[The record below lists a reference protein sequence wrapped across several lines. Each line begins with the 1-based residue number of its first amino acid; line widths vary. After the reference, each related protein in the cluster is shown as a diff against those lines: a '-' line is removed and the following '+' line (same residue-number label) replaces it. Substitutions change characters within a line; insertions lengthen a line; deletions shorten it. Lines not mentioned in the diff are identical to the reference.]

1 MLSVT
6 TPNQIPVQIQSQAN
20 FVFSWRMLW
29 RDWRGGELRIL
40 AIALIIAVTSVT
52 SVGFFIDRV
61 ERGLNQQAAE
71 LIAADLVI
79 SSSRQINADY
89 IQAAQQRG
97 LRIANITQ
105 FRSVAVAN
113 EQPQLTEVKAVT
125 DAYPL
130 RGELRIADAP
140 YGEDRA
146 TNVIPARGEVWVEP
160 RLLQSLNLQ
169 IGDSLQLGTQTFT
182 VSQVLVYEPDR
193 GGDMFSVAPRVL
205 MHAEDV
211 AATKLITTGALVNHR
226 LLLSGPASALNDYRR
241 YVKQQLQPG
250 ERLLSV
256 KEGRPELRA
265 ALERAQRFLGLAA
278 LISVLLAGVAVATAA
293 RRFAQRHLDTSAM
306 LRCLGATQH
315 NIIRMFSLEMLW
327 LAVIA
332 SSVGCALGLL
342 TQMGITRILDQLL
355 LITLPAPSFG
365 PLILGYATGVILLL
379 GFALPPLLALK
390 NVPPLRVLRRDQ
402 TGAPVRAGL
411 VYLGVLLSM
420 GVLLYWQIG
429 ELRLVVYVMVGM
441 LATLL
446 VLALAAYGLIKLLNG
461 LRQRVGVAWRFGLA
475 NIARRPRSS
484 VIQIVAFGLGIM
496 VLLLLSTVRNDLL
509 NDWRRSLPPDA
520 PNHFLINVQPD
531 QVAEIQAFFDQQ
543 GVATPRLYPMVRAR
557 LMRIN
562 DRPVTTDDYDS
573 DRAKHLV
580 TREFNLSWAARPQA
594 DNTIVAGKWWR
605 ASDYGKGLLSLE
617 AKLAD
622 TLRIK
627 LNDTLSFDIN
637 GTLRRFTISN
647 LREVDWDTFNINFF
661 TVVPPGVLEKDPA
674 SWVTSLYLSAEQ
686 KRQLGELVKRF
697 PNVTVI
703 DVAAIMDRV
712 RSIMDRVVLAVEF
725 IFLFTLLA
733 GLAVLYAAIQAN
745 QDERRYES
753 AVLRTLGARKPVLL
767 RGLIAEFMTLGALA
781 GLLAGLAA
789 TALAWVLAAQVF
801 HFPYQINPIIG
812 LAGVGIGIAIVGIAG
827 VLGTRSVLTQPPVV
841 SLRQG
846 T

>member
-1 MLSVT
+1 MAT
-6 TPNQIPVQIQSQAN
+6 RKQQSSLA
-20 FVFSWRMLW
+20 FSWRMLW

-40 AIALIIAVTSVT
+40 ALALIIAVTSVT
-52 SVGFFIDRV
+52 AVSFFIDRV

-79 SSSRQINADY
+79 SSSRPINVVYINA
-89 IQAAQQRG
+89 AKQRG
-97 LRIANITQ
+97 LKLASTTQ
-105 FRSVAVAN
+105 FRSVAVARD
-113 EQPQLTEVKAVT
+113 QPQLVEVKAVT
-125 DAYPL
+125 QLYPL

-140 YGEDRA
+140 YGEDRVTQA
-146 TNVIPARGEVWVEP
+146 IPARGEVWVEP
-160 RLLQSLNLQ
+160 RLLQTLN
-169 IGDSLQLGTQTFT
+169 IKVGEPLQLGAMAFT
-182 VSQVLVYEPDR
+182 IRQVLVYESDR

-211 AATKLITTGALVNHR
+211 AATQLITSGALVTHR
-226 LLLSGPASALNDYRR
+226 LLLGGKRTAIEDYRG
-241 YVKQQLQPG
+241 YIKQRLQPG

-265 ALERAQRFLGLAA
+265 ALDRAQRFLGLAA
-278 LISVLLAGVAVATAA
+278 LISVLLAGVAIATAA
-293 RRFAQRHLDTSAM
+293 RRYAQRHLDTSAM
-306 LRCLGATQH
+306 LRCLGATQRS
-315 NIIRMFSLEMLW
+315 IIRMFSLEMLW
-327 LAVIA
+327 LALIA
-332 SSVGCALGLL
+332 SSVGCGLGLL
-342 TQMGITRILDQLL
+342 TQIGITRILDQLL
-355 LITLPAPSFG
+355 LISLPAPSLQ

-390 NVPPLRVLRRDQ
+390 HVPPLRVLRRDQ
-402 TGAPVRAGL
+402 TGAPVHASL

-429 ELRLVVYVMVGM
+429 DLHLVAYVLLGM

-446 VLALAAYGLIKLLNG
+446 VLAIAAYGLIKLMNR

-475 NIARRPRSS
+475 NIARRPGSS

-509 NDWRRSLPPDA
+509 DDWSRSLPVDA

-543 GVATPRLYPMVRAR
+543 GVHKPQLYPMVRAR

-562 DRPVTTDDYDS
+562 DRIVSTEDYQS
-573 DRAKHLV
+573 DRAKHMV
-580 TREFNLSWAARPQA
+580 TREFNLSWAARPQV
-594 DNTIVAGKWWR
+594 DNTIVAGKWWNET
-605 ASDYGKGLLSLE
+605 DHGKGLLSLE
-617 AKLAD
+617 AKLAN
-622 TLRIK
+622 TLGIK
-627 LNDTLSFDIN
+627 LNDTVSFDIN
-637 GTLRRFTISN
+637 GTLRQFKISN

-661 TVVPPGVLEKDPA
+661 TVVPPGVLENDPA
-674 SWVTSLYLSAEQ
+674 SWVTSLYLNEQQ
-686 KRQLGELVKRF
+686 KRQLSRLVKRF

-703 DVAAIMDRV
+703 DVAVIMDKV

-745 QDERRYES
+745 QDERRFES

-767 RGLIAEFMTLGALA
+767 RGLIAEFITLGALA

-789 TALAWVLAAQVF
+789 TALAWVLAVQVF
-801 HFPYQINPIIG
+801 HFPYQFNPLIG
-812 LAGVGIGIAIVGIAG
+812 LAGIGVGIAIVGIAG
-827 VLGTRSVLTQPPVV
+827 VLGTRTVLTQPPVQT
-841 SLRQG
+841 LRQG
-846 T
+846 A

>member
-1 MLSVT
+1 MAT
-6 TPNQIPVQIQSQAN
+6 AEQNPIQIQSQTSFA
-20 FVFSWRMLW
+20 FSWRMLW

-79 SSSRQINADY
+79 SSSRRINADY
-89 IQAAQQRG
+89 IQAAQQRD
-97 LRIANITQ
+97 LTLANTTQ

-113 EQPQLTEVKAVT
+113 EQPQLVEVKAVT
-125 DAYPL
+125 EHYPL

-140 YGEDRA
+140 YGEERV
-146 TNVIPARGEVWVEP
+146 TKTIPARGEVWVEP
-160 RLLQSLNLQ
+160 RLLQTLNLTVGAQ
-169 IGDSLQLGTQTFT
+169 LQLGAKTFT
-182 VSQVLVYEPDR
+182 ITQVLAYEPDR

-205 MHAEDV
+205 MHADDV
-211 AATKLITTGALVNHR
+211 AATQLITTGALVNHR
-226 LLLSGPASALNDYRR
+226 LLLGGTATAINDYRR
-241 YVKQQLQPG
+241 YVKQHLQPG

-265 ALERAQRFLGLAA
+265 ALDRAQRFLGLAA

-306 LRCLGATQH
+306 LRCLGATQRS
-315 NIIRMFSLEMLW
+315 IIRLFSLEMLW
-327 LAVIA
+327 LAFIA
-332 SSVGCALGLL
+332 SSIGCALGLL
-342 TQMGITRILDQLL
+342 TQLGITRILDQLL
-355 LITLPAPSFG
+355 LISLPAPSLK
-365 PLILGYATGVILLL
+365 PLVLGYATGVILLL

-402 TGAPVRAGL
+402 TGAPVRAAI
-411 VYLGVLLSM
+411 VYLGVVLSM

-429 ELRLVVYVMVGM
+429 ELQLVAYVMLGM
-441 LATLL
+441 LLT
-446 VLALAAYGLIKLLNG
+446 VLGLAVAAYGLIKLLNR

-475 NIARRPRSS
+475 NIARRPGSS

-509 NDWRRSLPPDA
+509 NDWRHSLPADA

-531 QVAEIQAFFDQQ
+531 QVAEIQKFFDQQ
-543 GVATPRLYPMVRAR
+543 GVHKPQLYPMVRAR

-562 DRPVTTDDYDS
+562 NRTVSTDDYES
-573 DRAKHLV
+573 DRAKHML
-580 TREFNLSWAARPQA
+580 TREFNLSWAAKPQV
-594 DNTIVAGKWWR
+594 DNTIAAGKWWR
-605 ASDYGKGLLSLE
+605 ESDYGKRLLSLE

-627 LNDTLSFDIN
+627 LNDTVSFDIN
-637 GTLRRFTISN
+637 GTLRQFKISN

-674 SWVTSLYLSAEQ
+674 SWVTSLYLNTEQ
-686 KRQLGELVKRF
+686 KQQLSQLVKRF

-725 IFLFTLLA
+725 IFLFTILA

-745 QDERRYES
+745 QDERRFEN

-767 RGLIAEFMTLGALA
+767 RGLIAEFITLGALA

-801 HFPYQINPIIG
+801 HFAYQFNPIIG
-812 LAGVGIGIAIVGIAG
+812 VVGIGMGIVVVGIAG
-827 VLGTRSVLTQPPVV
+827 VLGTRPVLTQPPVV
-841 SLRQG
+841 SLRHG
-846 T
+846 A

>member
-1 MLSVT
+1 VAT
-6 TPNQIPVQIQSQAN
+6 ANQATIQIQSQTSFA
-20 FVFSWRMLW
+20 FSWRMLW

-79 SSSRQINADY
+79 SSSRQINSDY
-89 IQAAQQRG
+89 INAAEQRG
-97 LRIANITQ
+97 LTLAKTTQ

-113 EQPQLTEVKAVT
+113 EQPQLVEVKAVT
-125 DAYPL
+125 EHYPL

-140 YGEDRA
+140 YGEDRVA
-146 TNVIPARGEVWVEP
+146 QTIPAQGEVWVEP
-160 RLLQSLNLQ
+160 RLLQALNLQ
-169 IGDSLQLGTQTFT
+169 VGTQLQLGAKAFT
-182 VSQVLVYEPDR
+182 ITQVLVYEPDR

-205 MHAEDV
+205 MHAGDV
-211 AATKLITTGALVNHR
+211 AATQLITTGALVNHR
-226 LLLSGPASALNDYRR
+226 LLLGGAATAINDYRR

-306 LRCLGATQH
+306 MRCLGATQRS
-315 NIIRMFSLEMLW
+315 IIRMFSLEMFW

-355 LITLPAPSFG
+355 LISLPAPSFR
-365 PLILGYATGVILLL
+365 PLVLGYATGVILLL

-429 ELRLVVYVMVGM
+429 ELQLVAYVMFGM
-441 LATLL
+441 LLTLL
-446 VLALAAYGLIKLLNG
+446 VLALAAYGLVKFLNR

-475 NIARRPRSS
+475 NIARRPGSS

-531 QVAEIQAFFDQQ
+531 QVAEIQKFFDQQ
-543 GVATPRLYPMVRAR
+543 GVHKPQLYPMVRAR

-562 DRPVTTDDYDS
+562 DRTVNTEDYES
-573 DRAKHLV
+573 DRAKHMV
-580 TREFNLSWAARPQA
+580 TREFNLSWAAKPQV
-594 DNTIVAGKWWR
+594 DNTIIAGKWWR
-605 ASDYGKGLLSLE
+605 DSDYGKGLLSLE

-627 LNDTLSFDIN
+627 LNDTVSFDIN
-637 GTLRRFTISN
+637 GTLRKFKISN
-647 LREVDWDTFNINFF
+647 LRTVDWDTFNINFF

-674 SWVTSLYLSAEQ
+674 SWVTSLYLNAEQ
-686 KRQLGELVKRF
+686 KRQLGDLVKRF

-712 RSIMDRVVLAVEF
+712 RNIMDRVVLAVEF
-725 IFLFTLLA
+725 IFLFTILA

-745 QDERRYES
+745 QDERRFEN

-767 RGLIAEFMTLGALA
+767 RGLIAEFITLGALA

-801 HFPYQINPIIG
+801 HFPYQFNPIIG
-812 LAGVGIGIAIVGIAG
+812 LMGIGMGIAVVGIAG
-827 VLGTRSVLTQPPVV
+827 VLGTRTVLIQPPVV

-846 T
+846 VQ

>member
-1 MLSVT
+1 MAA
-6 TPNQIPVQIQSQAN
+6 PINIQSQTSFA
-20 FVFSWRMLW
+20 FSWRMLW

-52 SVGFFIDRV
+52 AVSFFIDRV

-89 IQAAQQRG
+89 IQAAKQRG
-97 LRIANITQ
+97 LKLANTTQ
-105 FRSVAVAN
+105 FRSVAVAK
-113 EQPQLTEVKAVT
+113 EQPQLVEVKAVT
-125 DAYPL
+125 QHYPL
-130 RGELRIADAP
+130 RGELRIADVL
-140 YGEDRA
+140 YGEERA
-146 TNVIPARGEVWVEP
+146 TQAIPARGEVWVEP
-160 RLLQSLNLQ
+160 RLLQALNLKV
-169 IGDSLQLGTQTFT
+169 GEPLQLGARSFT
-182 VSQVLVYEPDR
+182 ITQVLVYEPDR

-205 MHAEDV
+205 MHADDV
-211 AATKLITTGALVNHR
+211 AATKLITTGALVTHR
-226 LLLSGPASALNDYRR
+226 LLLGGKRTAIDDYRQ

-265 ALERAQRFLGLAA
+265 ALDRAQHFLGLAA

-306 LRCLGATQH
+306 LRCLGATQRS
-315 NIIRMFSLEMLW
+315 IIRMFSLEMLW
-327 LAVIA
+327 LAFIA
-332 SSVGCALGLL
+332 SSIGCALGLL
-342 TQMGITRILDQLL
+342 TQMGISQILDELL
-355 LITLPAPSFG
+355 LITLPAPSSR
-365 PLILGYATGVILLL
+365 PLVLGYATGVILLL

-390 NVPPLRVLRRDQ
+390 NVPPLRVLRRDV
-402 TGAPVRAGL
+402 TGAPVHAGL

-420 GVLLYWQIG
+420 GVLLYWQVG
-429 ELRLVVYVMVGM
+429 ELQLVVYVMLGT
-441 LATLL
+441 LAT
-446 VLALAAYGLIKLLNG
+446 VLILAIAAYGLIKLMNR

-475 NIARRPRSS
+475 NIARRPASS

-509 NDWRRSLPPDA
+509 NSWQTSLPPEA

-531 QVAEIQAFFDQQ
+531 QIAEIQAFFDQQ
-543 GVATPRLYPMVRAR
+543 GVATPQLYPMVRAR

-562 DRPVTTDDYDS
+562 DRIVSTNDYQS
-573 DRAKHLV
+573 DRARHMV
-580 TREFNLSWAARPQA
+580 TREFNLSWAAEPQV
-594 DNTIVAGKWWR
+594 DNTIVAGQWWR
-605 ASDYGKGLLSLE
+605 EADHGKNLLSLE

-622 TLRIK
+622 TLGIQ
-627 LNDTLSFDIN
+627 LHDTVSFDIN
-637 GTLRRFTISN
+637 GTLREFTISN

-661 TVVPPGVLEKDPA
+661 TVVPPGVLEQDPA
-674 SWVTSLYLSAEQ
+674 SWVTSLYLSPEQ
-686 KRQLGELVKRF
+686 KRQLSQLVKRF

-703 DVAAIMDRV
+703 DVAVIMDKV
-712 RSIMDRVVLAVEF
+712 RSIMDRVVMAVEF

-745 QDERRYES
+745 QDERRFES

-767 RGLIAEFMTLGALA
+767 RGLFAEFITLGALA

-789 TALAWVLAAQVF
+789 TALAWVLSVQVF
-801 HFPYQINPIIG
+801 HFPYQFNPIIG
-812 LAGVGIGIAIVGIAG
+812 LAGIGFGIAIVGIAG
-827 VLGTRSVLTQPPVV
+827 VLGTRTVLTQPPVV